1 MNTTKLQVLMLA
13 LSLVVLFSSVQSRP
27 VDNQTECYTD
37 NNVIKELSQ
46 KFYCTVLMMYDQVQ
60 KVKQVMYVSVLI
72 WCDMHICI
80 HMCIS
85 VYVNVQACVNMQQ
98 VINWGIKISMSYI
111 FPSSAKSELYS
122 TSALRREVQ

>member
-80 HMCIS
+80 HMYIS